1 MPHLKRGAMRDFLN
15 ILEEQGYFNPKLWN
29 KSDFTYSFETG
40 SKIEFFSLDMPHKV
54 RGARRDRLFIN
65 EANAIPLETYE
76 QLEVRTKSE
85 IYLDWNPVS
94 EFWWYTDILPHFDV
108 DFITLTY
115 RDNEG
120 LSAEIVAA
128 IESRRFNT
136 AWWRVYGEG
145 QLGEAEGR
153 IFTGWNMID
162 VIPPEAKLMRY
173 GLDFGYSNDP
183 SAIVALY
190 SWNNSIILDQIMY
203 QKGLSNSEI
212 SAVLKNQPRAI
223 IVADSAEPKSI
234 DELIAYGL
242 PVIASTKGAGSILQG
257 IQYLQDRQVSMTKR
271 SVDGWKEYRN
281 YIWMT
286 DKNGKIINEPTPFLN
301 HFLDATRYA
310 NTSLTDLEPRERKQ
324 PSRPRLLYGN
334 RLSR

>member
-29 KSDFTYSFETG
+29 KSDFTYTFETG

-65 EANAIPLETYE
+65 EVNAIPLETYE

-120 LSAEIVAA
+120 LSPEIVAA
-128 IESRRFNT
+128 IEARRFNT

-145 QLGEAEGR
+145 LLGEAEGR
-153 IFTGWNMID
+153 IFRDWDIID
-162 VIPPEAKLMRY
+162 EIPHEAKLTRY

-183 SAIVALY
+183 TAIPAVY
-190 SWNNSIILDQIMY
+190 IWNNSLIFDQVAY
-203 QKGLSNSEI
+203 QTGLMNPDI
-212 SAVLKNQPRAI
+212 AAILKNQERQI

-234 DELIAYGL
+234 DELITFGL
-242 PVIASTKGAGSILQG
+242 PVIAAAKGPGSVLQG
-257 IQYLQDRQVSMTKR
+257 IQAVQDKRVAVTKR
-271 SVDGWKEYRN
+271 SVDILKEYRN
-281 YIWMT
+281 YLWMV
-286 DKNGKIINEPTPFLN
+286 DKNGKTINEPSPFQN
-301 HFLDATRYA
+301 HMMDAIRYA
-310 NTSLTDLEPRERKQ
+310 VQSITQMEPKEKKQ
-324 PSRPRLLYGN
+324 PSRPKLLYGN
-334 RLSR
+334 RLVR